1 MEDNDDVDIV
11 DGGVDDIACNE
22 LSTAWGPGLLV
33 AAANIGLL
41 KGETPLELKGD
52 DDAVFEDG
60 DVLRIPLPF
69 LLDMLLIVLEIVC
82 LAACFALSVET
93 KLLTRSLR
101 FPFTSGVARSSKD
114 LPTLVS
120 EDFGFDL
127 FPSDNKLLEIA
138 FELLWLT
145 LEWGSVEDLYEGS
158 NGVDDGFDDCGK
170 FCWLT
175 GCKRADPGRVFDLC
189 EAALDA
195 EEINEGEAN
204 PEAVDDKEL

>member
-1 MEDNDDVDIV
+1 MYN
-11 DGGVDDIACNE
+11 GV
-22 LSTAWGPGLLV
+22 L
-33 AAANIGLL
+33 
-41 KGETPLELKGD
+41 
-52 DDAVFEDG
+52 F
-60 DVLRIPLPF
+60 RF
-69 LLDMLLIVLEIVC
+69 C
-82 LAACFALSVET
+82 LAACFALSVDT

-114 LPTLVS
+114 LPTVS

-158 NGVDDGFDDCGK
+158 NGVDAEFVDCGK

-195 EEINEGEAN
+195 EEMNEGEDN
-204 PEAVDDKEL
+204 PEALDDKAL